1 MKTAV
6 CPGSFD
12 PITTGHLDL
21 VERAAAIFDEVVVCV
36 MVNAEKRPMFSLEER
51 LALVRAAAAHLP
63 NVTFKIHV

>member
-51 LALVRAAAAHLP
+51 LALVRAAAAHKL
-63 NVTFKIHV
+63 

>member
-63 NVTFKIHV
+63 NVHR